1 MSRATE
7 NSCKP
12 GVMQVSRQALPVVL
26 ATAVL
31 FGAGSVAAEHEQG
44 SGPVSVTS
52 PAQLFQTNCG
62 ACHSLELPRSQRLD
76 RNTWRWVV
84 DDMVKQFGATWI
96 TEDQQE
102 IIVDY
107 LAENYGPD
115 RPREPAG
122 GQ

>member
-1 MSRATE
+1 MDSRKAV
-7 NSCKP
+7 C
-12 GVMQVSRQALPVVL
+12 GARHALWAVL
-26 ATAVL
+26 ATALL
-31 FGAGSVAAEHEQG
+31 FSTGELAAEHQQG

-76 RNTWRWVV
+76 RKTWRWVV
-84 DDMVKQFGATWI
+84 DDMVNQFGATWI

-115 RPREPAG
+115 RPRKSAAG
-122 GQ
+122 Q

>member
-1 MSRATE
+1 MAGSGKESLDTVA
-7 NSCKP
+7 SC
-12 GVMQVSRQALPVVL
+12 VQRHAASAVL
-26 ATAVL
+26 ATTLL
-31 FGAGSVAAEHEQG
+31 FGASDLAGEHQQG

-62 ACHSLELPRSQRLD
+62 ACHSLDLPRSQRLD
-76 RNTWRWVV
+76 RKTWRWVV
-84 DDMVKQFGATWI
+84 DDMVNQFGATWI

-115 RPREPAG
+115 RPRKPAAE
-122 GQ
+122 Q

>member
-1 MSRATE
+1 MDNR
-7 NSCKP
+7 KP
-12 GVMQVSRQALPVVL
+12 CCGIRHAPAAAL
-26 ATAVL
+26 ATAL
-31 FGAGSVAAEHEQG
+31 LLGTGELAAEHQQG

-84 DDMVKQFGATWI
+84 DDMVNQFGATWI

-115 RPREPAG
+115 RPREPAAA
-122 GQ
+122 Q